1 MLDNAETLLS
11 GPSHGGDAGEEA
23 YHYHTK
29 VMIKE
34 PHVGG
39 AWEWHQD
46 YGYWYGNGN
55 MFPRMLSAV
64 IALNEV
70 SLEGAEPRPFHAL
83 SEGPAFES
91 YVRTLVFMR

>member
-1 MLDNAETLLS
+1 MLDNAEALLS
-11 GPSHGGDAGEEA
+11 GPSHGGDAGTQEEA

-29 VMIKE
+29 MMIKE

-55 MFPRMLSAV
+55 MEGSSQAVDWLLVAATAITVVVTAAAAWLSC
-64 IALNEV
+64 
-70 SLEGAEPRPFHAL
+70 SK
-83 SEGPAFES
+83 
-91 YVRTLVFMR
+91 